1 MGAPTEGEAMD
12 ELLSEDEVAARLKV
26 ARGTLRTWRNRG
38 QGPAFVKAG
47 DLLRYRV
54 ADVQAWVESRRV
66 VPSQKV
72 ATP

>member
-1 MGAPTEGEAMD
+1 
-12 ELLSEDEVAARLKV
+12 V

-54 ADVQAWVESRRV
+54 EDVKAWVESRRV
-66 VPSQKV
+66 DPSQKA